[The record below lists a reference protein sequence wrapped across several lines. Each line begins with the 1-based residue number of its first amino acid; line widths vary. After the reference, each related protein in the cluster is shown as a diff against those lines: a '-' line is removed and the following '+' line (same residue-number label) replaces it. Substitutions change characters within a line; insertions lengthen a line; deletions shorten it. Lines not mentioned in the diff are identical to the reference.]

1 MIKCPNQT
9 RYCKGDRAQTSFFML
24 LSVQLTYFASDG
36 GNSTPSLLLLALFLI
51 LCKTT
56 LKKIDSRFAR
66 MSVHVLVRAARASAS
81 RPSVAYEMNGHLRT
95 TVLGARQYT
104 HTTEKKNV
112 YVCVSLDCSANRCCV
127 AEKRT
132 PCTQTLLS
140 SNEQRHSEITDCRR
154 DKIAASQRRLVFRLP
169 SE

>member
-1 MIKCPNQT
+1 
-9 RYCKGDRAQTSFFML
+9 ML

-66 MSVHVLVRAARASAS
+66 MTVHVLVRAARASAS

-104 HTTEKKNV
+104 HTTGKKKR
-112 YVCVSLDCSANRCCV
+112 VCVPR
-127 AEKRT
+127 
-132 PCTQTLLS
+132 LLR
-140 SNEQRHSEITDCRR
+140 QPLLCRR
-154 DKIAASQRRLVFRLP
+154 KADTLHTNPPEFKWAASLWNNRLSPRQNSGFTTATRFFTCVKAWHQSFFGSRVSKLAP
-169 SE
+169 PVG